1 MWSSPISIIIVI
13 YAITVIEKKWHLV
26 HQKNLK
32 KYNYNSVFK
41 QNYSLWI
48 YCTILIAVGQQDSTT
63 A

>member
-26 HQKNLK
+26 HQNNLK

-41 QNYSLWI
+41 QNYSL
-48 YCTILIAVGQQDSTT
+48 
-63 A
+63 